1 MLAHLRRICDHLSSV
16 ATVEEGIQLIAI
28 NACYSGSPARLY
40 VGRFH
45 QDLLVS
51 KIGTFGFDSEPGLL
65 STYESALL
73 PQLISSSIQS
83 NSIVIKKH
91 DFDYQILYRSAVGV
105 DDSPN
110 WIATILM
117 PLLPSYFA
125 ALSLVVDVNERED
138 SYEYFDTVRSILNLY
153 LTLKV
158 KSSKNQNAE
167 RGNRSGIKNGD
178 TLTERQEMIFDM
190 VKAGQTNRAIAD
202 RLGYSESLIRLETIT
217 IYRKLGIE
225 GRRDLQID

>member
-1 MLAHLRRICDHLSSV
+1 MLVHLRRICDHLSSV
-16 ATVEEGIQLIAI
+16 ATVEEGVQLVAI

-83 NSIVIKKH
+83 NSIVIKEH
-91 DFDYQILYRSAVGV
+91 DFDYQILHRSAVGV

-110 WIATILM
+110 WKSTILM

-125 ALSLVVDVNERED
+125 ALSLVVDVSEGED
-138 SYEYFDTVRSILNLY
+138 KYEYFDTVRSILNLY
-153 LTLKV
+153 LTLKL
-158 KSSKNQNAE
+158 KSSKSQNSVRRDRPDSN
-167 RGNRSGIKNGD
+167 RGAI
-178 TLTERQEMIFDM
+178 LTERQEIILDM